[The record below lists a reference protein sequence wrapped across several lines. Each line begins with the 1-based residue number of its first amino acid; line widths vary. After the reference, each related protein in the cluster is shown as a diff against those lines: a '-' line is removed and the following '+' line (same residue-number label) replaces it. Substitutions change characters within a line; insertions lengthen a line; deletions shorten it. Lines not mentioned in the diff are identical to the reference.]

1 MHFTPITR
9 IYPSIYLSIH
19 PSIHPPI
26 HLSVIYFQRDMKYHR
41 DSKSQSYIR
50 RHTQRSVVPSYY
62 PVPISP
68 LFPLHSYPHPPIVN
82 NFISFWFNF
91 PILLLHK
98 WVDTHIFSFI
108 TFFLHKKSILQNSF
122 ILCFLPLT
130 IYSRNHSCQL
140 LSCFIDERQ
149 A

>member
-1 MHFTPITR
+1 MQLFLFLAIQHTLKIFFLRVTQVSFFLSQISVSVIVLLVIQQVPFFFFYYLHFTPITR

-50 RHTQRSVVPSYY
+50 RHTQRSVVPSYD

-82 NFISFWFNF
+82 NFISF
-91 PILLLHK
+91 
-98 WVDTHIFSFI
+98 
-108 TFFLHKKSILQNSF
+108 
-122 ILCFLPLT
+122 
-130 IYSRNHSCQL
+130 
-140 LSCFIDERQ
+140 
-149 A
+149 